1 MQRRHFLTSSLA
13 AAAATLTPSDSL
25 AQAAAGKGRE
35 YYELRKYQLQ
45 SGPEPKLLQSYLAD
59 ALIPALNRLGFSPIG
74 AFNLDLG
81 PETPAVYLLIPSTTL
96 ESLVTAE
103 LQLAKD
109 EEFMKAAAPF
119 WNAPATAPGFLRI
132 ESSLMIAFEGW
143 PRLVVPPVTA
153 QHGKRVFQLRTYES
167 PSNQDHVRKVEMFQ
181 SGEFE
186 VFARAGF
193 WQVFYG
199 DTLIGPRLP
208 QLTYMIGFPD
218 ISEIDVKW
226 DAFRSRSDQW
236 LKLAALAQ
244 VQLGSNR
251 EQHRQPDTQAG
262 VLLANLGHARN
273 ARNHRRGKS
282 PDEGRGFSRAT
293 NAGPRKALASEAVFR
308 GASCRTAEEGS
319 FTLHCF
325 KQTGYLLKSEAV

>member
-1 MQRRHFLTSSLA
+1 LQRRHFLTSSLA
-13 AAAATLTPSDSL
+13 AAAVAFTPGDSP
-25 AQAAAGKGRE
+25 AEAPASKARE

-45 SGPEPKLLQSYLAD
+45 QGPQAKLLQSYLAD

-74 AFNLDLG
+74 VFNLDIG

-119 WNAPATAPGFLRI
+119 WNAPAAEPAFTRI
-132 ESSLMIAFEGW
+132 ESSLLAAFEGW

-181 SGEFE
+181 SGEFD
-186 VFARAGF
+186 VFQRAGF

-208 QLTYMIGFPD
+208 QLTYMISFPD

-226 DAFRSRSDQW
+226 DAFRSDPQW
-236 LKLAALAQ
+236 KKLSSL
-244 VQLGSNR
+244 
-251 EQHRQPDTQAG
+251 
-262 VLLANLGHARN
+262 
-273 ARNHRRGKS
+273 
-282 PDEGRGFSRAT
+282 
-293 NAGPRKALASEAVFR
+293 PRYSSEAIVGNISNLVLRPATF
-308 GASCRTAEEGS
+308 S
-319 FTLHCF
+319 
-325 KQTGYLLKSEAV
+325 QI